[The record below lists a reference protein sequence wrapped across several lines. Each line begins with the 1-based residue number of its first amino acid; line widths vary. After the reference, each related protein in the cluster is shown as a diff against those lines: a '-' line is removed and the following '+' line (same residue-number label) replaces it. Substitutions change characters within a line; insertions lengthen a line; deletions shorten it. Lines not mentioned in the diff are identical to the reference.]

1 MTLKERIKALN
12 CCVFFRKL
20 DLEAFSNLEILNLRL
35 NSLTGSVPSSIRALS
50 SLKVLSLSNNR
61 LNSSLSIQ
69 GRCYCVCRFYLK
81 G

>member
-1 MTLKERIKALN
+1 MTLKESIKALN